1 MLIRA
6 SFATAIQII
15 NIASICQILRLIP
28 KKVTDRKAAT
38 TGLKKKKIAAASNIG
53 NRCQSTNP

>member
-28 KKVTDRKAAT
+28 KKVIDKNAAI
-38 TGLKKKKIAAASNIG
+38 TGLRKK
-53 NRCQSTNP
+53 R